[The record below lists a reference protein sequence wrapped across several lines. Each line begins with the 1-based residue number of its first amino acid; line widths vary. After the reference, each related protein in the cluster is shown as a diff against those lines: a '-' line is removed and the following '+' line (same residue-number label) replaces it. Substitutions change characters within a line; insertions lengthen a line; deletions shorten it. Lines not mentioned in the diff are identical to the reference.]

1 VRRFE
6 PVHLPE
12 GRRLNGKAS
21 QTLLKH
27 YNGCPRSA
35 FLYALN
41 KGDAS
46 TPEMQRGSGLHAV
59 IERSTRAAIDQ
70 GEPFIPPEVV
80 KAIVNEVLAD
90 PEFAIPVEEHDYLR
104 ESAYRWAG
112 EWSVDPAAVVSA
124 ETMFVLD
131 LAGYQVR
138 CRIDFAELRERG
150 AVVYV
155 ADYKSSR
162 AAPAFEDV
170 SRKRSDGTLMAKN
183 FQLVLYALVLAFG
196 VPVRV
201 EACGRCRGTGEPL
214 SVYQVGEKIDPA
226 IPAVA
231 AQVRDGKLESVCAV
245 CGGTGRVETPEPFP
259 VASRAQ
265 RFDLEFVFPGIEDRD
280 GKMLRRPVTLTRL
293 ELEEYRASLEGLLA
307 RLAHSEETGDWP
319 AVAGSHCVE
328 CPAQSL
334 CPIPVELRDHAGTV
348 NTLEQAQEAAER
360 LDREAA
366 EHKARREELK
376 RFAKAHE
383 VPIRFGADQVLEFGY
398 TESERIANKDAMW
411 ADMDRA
417 VRYGEPFDRGR
428 YVKVVKSTPF
438 KQRTLSADELAEEAI
453 GGSNE

>member
-1 VRRFE
+1 
-6 PVHLPE
+6 
-12 GRRLNGKAS
+12 
-21 QTLLKH
+21 
-27 YNGCPRSA
+27 
-35 FLYALN
+35 
-41 KGDAS
+41 
-46 TPEMQRGSGLHAV
+46 
-59 IERSTRAAIDQ
+59 
-70 GEPFIPPEVV
+70 
-80 KAIVNEVLAD
+80 
-90 PEFAIPVEEHDYLR
+90 
-104 ESAYRWAG
+104 
-112 EWSVDPAAVVSA
+112 
-124 ETMFVLD
+124 
-131 LAGYQVR
+131 
-138 CRIDFAELRERG
+138 LRERG

-201 EACGRCRGTGEPL
+201 EECGADVRRASRCRL
-214 SVYQVGEKIDPA
+214 SGGEKIDPA
-226 IPAVA
+226 IPARR
-231 AQVRDGKLESVCAV
+231 VRDGKLSRSAPS
-245 CGGTGRVETPEPFP
+245 CGGAGRVETPEPFP

>member
-1 VRRFE
+1 
-6 PVHLPE
+6 
-12 GRRLNGKAS
+12 
-21 QTLLKH
+21 
-27 YNGCPRSA
+27 
-35 FLYALN
+35 
-41 KGDAS
+41 
-46 TPEMQRGSGLHAV
+46 
-59 IERSTRAAIDQ
+59 
-70 GEPFIPPEVV
+70 V

-170 SRKRSDGTLMAKN
+170 SRKRRDGTLAAKN

-201 EACGRCRGTGEPL
+201 EECLTCVGAGYPPVGHDNGPSGEYVERRCPSCDGR
-214 SVYQVGEKIDPA
+214 
-226 IPAVA
+226 
-231 AQVRDGKLESVCAV
+231 
-245 CGGTGRVETPEPFP
+245 GRHEFPEPFP

>member
-21 QTLLKH
+21 QTLLRH
-27 YNGCPRSA
+27 MNTCPRSA

-59 IERSTRAAIDQ
+59 IDRSTRAAIDQ

-112 EWSVDPAAVVSA
+112 EWTVDPTAVVAA
-124 ETMFVLD
+124 ETMFALQIG
-131 LAGYQVR
+131 GYEVR

-170 SRKRSDGTLMAKN
+170 SRKRSDGTLAAKN

-201 EACGRCRGTGEPL
+201 EECVYCHGRPSEMPPTLRFNLGGHCSGCDDRG
-214 SVYQVGEKIDPA
+214 V
-226 IPAVA
+226 
-231 AQVRDGKLESVCAV
+231 
-245 CGGTGRVETPEPFP
+245 VEVPEPFP

-293 ELEEYRASLEGLLA
+293 ELEEYRASLEGLLRGSRTRRSPATGRRSRA
-307 RLAHSEETGDWP
+307 RIAWS
-319 AVAGSHCVE
+319 
-328 CPAQSL
+328 
-334 CPIPVELRDHAGTV
+334 
-348 NTLEQAQEAAER
+348 
-360 LDREAA
+360 
-366 EHKARREELK
+366 ARRS
-376 RFAKAHE
+376 RCARSRWSCG
-383 VPIRFGADQVLEFGY
+383 I
-398 TESERIANKDAMW
+398 T
-411 ADMDRA
+411 
-417 VRYGEPFDRGR
+417 RGR
-428 YVKVVKSTPF
+428 
-438 KQRTLSADELAEEAI
+438 
-453 GGSNE
+453 